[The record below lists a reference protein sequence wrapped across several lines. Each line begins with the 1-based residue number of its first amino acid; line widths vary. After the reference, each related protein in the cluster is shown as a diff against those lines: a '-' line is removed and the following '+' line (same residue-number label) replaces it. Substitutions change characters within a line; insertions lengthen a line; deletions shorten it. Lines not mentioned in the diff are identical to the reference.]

1 MIEGEVS
8 QLTRLLIGAGFG
20 LVIGSFLATIVSRW
34 PRDQSVIKG
43 RSRCDGCGRALNPLD
58 LVPLLGWLIAR
69 GKCRTCGAKID
80 PVHPLIEIGA
90 ALIGAFCAS
99 IFPPVEALVLAAGG
113 WLLLTLAV
121 LDARHFWLPDAL
133 TLTLAALGLTLGE
146 WIWLLPPLID
156 RVVGAFGGAM
166 LLFLLATGYK
176 RLRGRDGLGLGDAK
190 LLGAIGAWL
199 GWQGLPFVLLFA
211 SVGALL
217 WVGGARLFGRKV
229 DAATRVPLGTFLC
242 LAVVPAWVMLMAL
255 LRQA

>member
-34 PRDQSVIKG
+34 PREQSVVKG
-43 RSRCDGCGRALNPLD
+43 RSRCDGCGRALNALD

-80 PVHPLIEIGA
+80 SVHPLIEIGA
-90 ALIGAFCAS
+90 ALIGAVCAS
-99 IFPPVEALVLAAGG
+99 IFPPVEALIIATFG

-133 TLTLAALGLTLGE
+133 TLPLAVLGLTVGE
-146 WIWLLPPLID
+146 WIVMLPPLVD
-156 RVVGAFGGAM
+156 RVVGAFAGAS
-166 LLFLLATGYK
+166 LLFLLAFGYK
-176 RLRGRDGLGLGDAK
+176 RLRGKDGLGLGDAK

-199 GWQGLPFVLLFA
+199 GWQGLPFALLFA
-211 SVGALL
+211 SVGALI
-217 WVGGARLFGRKV
+217 WVGVSRLLGRKV
-229 DAATRVPLGTFLC
+229 DARTRVPLGTYLC
-242 LAVVPAWVMLMAL
+242 LAVVPAWVTVLAL
-255 LRQA
+255 IS